1 MGGCFVSNSLV
12 GELALVTG
20 AARGLGYAIA
30 SAYLENGAK
39 VVLFDANPDV
49 KNSADELAKQFG
61 NENVHF
67 RVGDITSKSK
77 VDEIFSDIHKNI
89 GAITVLVNC
98 AGIMKQ
104 SPFAEMSEDLWKQTH
119 AVNVD
124 GPFFASQAVLPH
136 MKDAGKGCIINITSK
151 AGTRGG
157 PNNAAYCSSKGAL
170 TTLTK
175 ALAIDLAPMN
185 IRVNAIAPA
194 LILTEMN
201 RDLFENNPARLEA
214 AVKTIPL
221 NRPGYPADIVGA
233 AVFLASK
240 NAEFVSGII
249 LPVDGGA
256 TAR

>member
-1 MGGCFVSNSLV
+1 MSDLLF

-20 AARGLGYAIA
+20 SARGLGRAIA
-30 SAYLENGAK
+30 TSYLEHGAR
-39 VVLFDANPDV
+39 VVLFDANPEV
-49 KNSADELAKQFG
+49 ETVRSELATKFG
-61 NENVHF
+61 QENVASL
-67 RVGDITSKSK
+67 VGDITSKSQ
-77 VDEIFSDIHKNI
+77 VDTLFGEIKSTFGPISI
-89 GAITVLVNC
+89 LVNC

-104 SPFAEMSEDLWKQTH
+104 SPFGELSEELWKLTH

-136 MKDAGKGCIINITSK
+136 MQELGHGSIINITSK

-175 ALAIDLAPMN
+175 AMAIDLASLN

-221 NRPGYPADIVGA
+221 NRPCYPADIVGS

-240 NAEFVSGII
+240 NAEFITGVI

>member
-1 MGGCFVSNSLV
+1 MSDLLF

-20 AARGLGYAIA
+20 SARGLGRAIA
-30 SAYLENGAK
+30 TSYLEHGAR
-39 VVLFDANPDV
+39 VILFDANPEV
-49 KNSADELAKQFG
+49 ETVRSELATKFG
-61 NENVHF
+61 QENVASL
-67 RVGDITSKSK
+67 VGDITSKSQ
-77 VDEIFSDIHKNI
+77 VDTLFGEIKSTFGPISI
-89 GAITVLVNC
+89 LVNC

-104 SPFAEMSEDLWKQTH
+104 SPFGELSEELWKLTH

-136 MKDAGKGCIINITSK
+136 MQELGHGSIINITSK

-175 ALAIDLAPMN
+175 AMAIDLASLN
-185 IRVNAIAPA
+185 
-194 LILTEMN
+194 ILTEMN

-221 NRPGYPADIVGA
+221 NRPGYPADIVGS

-240 NAEFVSGII
+240 NAEFITGVI

>member
-1 MGGCFVSNSLV
+1 MSNSLS

-30 SAYLENGAK
+30 KTYLENGAK

-49 KNSADELAKQFG
+49 KNSAAELAKAFG
-61 NENVHF
+61 EGNVF
-67 RVGDITSKSK
+67 AKVGDITSKAK
-77 VDEIFSDIHKNI
+77 VDEVFAEVKNSI
-89 GAITVLVNC
+89 GSISILVNC

-104 SPFAEMSEDLWKQTH
+104 SPFAELTEDLWKQTH

-136 MKDAGKGCIINITSK
+136 MKDLGHGCIINITSK

-175 ALAIDLAPMN
+175 AMAIDLAPFN

>member
-1 MGGCFVSNSLV
+1 MTGTLDGQ
-12 GELALVTG
+12 LALVTG

-30 SAYLENGAK
+30 ETYLANGAK
-39 VVLFDANPDV
+39 VILFDTNSDV
-49 KNSADELAKQFG
+49 VGVSEGLGKTYGA
-61 NENVHF
+61 ENVF
-67 RVGDITSKSK
+67 AKIGDITSKSK
-77 VDEIFSDIHKNI
+77 VDEIFAEIKKSI
-89 GAITVLVNC
+89 GPVSILVNC

-104 SPFAEMSEDLWKQTH
+104 SPFAELSEDVWKLTH

-124 GPFFASQAVLPH
+124 GPFFASQAVLSH
-136 MKDAGKGCIINITSK
+136 MTDLGYGSIINITSK

-175 ALAIDLAPMN
+175 AMAIDLAPLN

-201 RDLFENNPARLEA
+201 KDLFENNPARLEA

-221 NRPGYPADIVGA
+221 NRPGYPADIVGSA
-233 AVFLASK
+233 LFLASK
-240 NAEFVSGII
+240 NAEFITGVI